1 MIFLVLGI
9 VLALVIALVIS
20 RHTDNDSED
29 EQPAAEL
36 PDDCCGAHEVCESDS
51 LLRSDDKI
59 EYYAD
64 EELDDFIGKEASYYD
79 DKQIELF
86 REVLYTLK
94 EREVAGWLKS
104 LQLRNVHP
112 PHIIREEALMIVA
125 DRRGL

>member
-1 MIFLVLGI
+1 MIILVLGI

-20 RHTDNDSED
+20 RHSDNDNED
-29 EQPAAEL
+29 KQPAADL
-36 PDDCCGAHEVCESDS
+36 ADDCCGAHEVCESDS

-64 EELDDFIGKEASYYD
+64 EELDDFKGAEANNYD
-79 DKQIELF
+79 DNQIELF

-104 LQLRNVHP
+104 LQLRDVQP

-125 DRRGL
+125 ERRGL